1 MSRHVPD
8 FINPVRAA
16 EGGFSISGQL
26 AFSRMKRLL
35 EVVNNPD
42 GVAELDLNF
51 AVDGQGTPNVRG
63 WMHTD
68 VDLICQRCLEPMQV
82 SVDVNICL
90 GIVASEEE
98 ARRLPEQYDPLVARN
113 EQLMIAEMVEDE
125 ILLAL
130 PSIPRH
136 DAGECTVREDGEKRQ
151 SGAGDS
157 VEDSAN
163 PFAVL
168 AKLKAK
174 R

>member
-26 AFSRMKRLL
+26 AFTRMKRLL

-42 GVAELDLNF
+42 GVAEVDLNF
-51 AVDGQGTPNVRG
+51 GVDGKGTPNVQGRL
-63 WMHTD
+63 HTD
-68 VDLICQRCLEPMQV
+68 VVLTCQRCLEPMQV
-82 SVDVNICL
+82 SVDVKICL
-90 GIVASEEE
+90 GIVASEDE
-98 ARRLPEQYDPLVARN
+98 ASRLPEQYDPLVARN
-113 EQLMIAEMVEDE
+113 EQLMIADMVEDE

-136 DAGECTVREDGEKRQ
+136 DPGECAVMEDSEKRQ
-151 SGAGDS
+151 SGAGQAAEES
-157 VEDSAN
+157 TN